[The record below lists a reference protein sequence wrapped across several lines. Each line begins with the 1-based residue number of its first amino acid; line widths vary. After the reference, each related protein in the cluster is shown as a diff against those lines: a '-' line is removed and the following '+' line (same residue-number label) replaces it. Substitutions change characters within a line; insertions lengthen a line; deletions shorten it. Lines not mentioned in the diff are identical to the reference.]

1 MSVDLKIH
9 TFIRAP
15 REDVW
20 AAFTDADRVAAFHPA
35 GMKAKALPGGGY
47 ALHRPDDGSVFI
59 REPLLSQEVG
69 THLELGFEPAW
80 AEVPG
85 GSTVVIE
92 LSDDALGTKV
102 TLSQTNCAAL
112 GIGDNWDRFLASMKS
127 WLETGEGLYCP
138 PASAA

>member
-1 MSVDLKIH
+1 MNFDLQIH

-15 REDVW
+15 REAVW
-20 AAFTDADRVAAFHPA
+20 AAITEADRLAAFHPA
-35 GMKAKALPGGGY
+35 GMQAKALPDGGI

-69 THLELGFEPAW
+69 ARLELGFEPAW

-85 GSTVVIE
+85 GSKVVIE

-112 GIGDNWDRFLASMKS
+112 GIGDNWDRFLASLKS
-127 WLETGEGLYCP
+127 WLETGKSLYRAP
-138 PASAA
+138 ESAA